1 MQSDCQ
7 EAHALEANGDEPYVE
22 VPAGL
27 LGRAIE
33 LLEYCNELINHPDR
47 RPAVGTR
54 WVHENFATTAIEMQ
68 HLLDSAGFVVEPTL
82 GFRRHRHHPA

>member
-1 MQSDCQ
+1 MDPDWQDT
-7 EAHALEANGDEPYVE
+7 HAPQANDDEPHLD

-33 LLEYCNELINHPDR
+33 LLGYCNELFNQAD

-54 WVHENFATTAIEMQ
+54 RVNDHLATTAIEMQ
-68 HLLDSAGFVVEPTL
+68 ALLDNAGIVVDPTL
-82 GFRRHRHHPA
+82 PGSTRRHHQA